1 MSFFSCKLCQ
11 QRIMEVPM
19 VQTSKLKKE
28 FNKRGLQI
36 NREAIELLD
45 DHISREVS
53 KMANRVK
60 EGNVKR
66 LTADLI
72 WVALGKFNNQ

>member
-1 MSFFSCKLCQ
+1 
-11 QRIMEVPM
+11 MEVPM

-36 NREAIELLD
+36 TREAIDLLD

>member
-1 MSFFSCKLCQ
+1 
-11 QRIMEVPM
+11 M

-36 NREAIELLD
+36 TREAIDLLD

-53 KMANRVK
+53 KMANRVQ

>member
-1 MSFFSCKLCQ
+1 
-11 QRIMEVPM
+11 MEVPM

>member
-1 MSFFSCKLCQ
+1 
-11 QRIMEVPM
+11 M

-36 NREAIELLD
+36 NREAIDLLD

>member
-1 MSFFSCKLCQ
+1 
-11 QRIMEVPM
+11 MEVPM

-36 NREAIELLD
+36 TREAIDLLD

-53 KMANRVK
+53 KMANRVQ
-60 EGNVKR
+60 ENNVKR

>member
-1 MSFFSCKLCQ
+1 
-11 QRIMEVPM
+11 M

-36 NREAIELLD
+36 TREAIDLLD

>member
-1 MSFFSCKLCQ
+1 
-11 QRIMEVPM
+11 M

-28 FNKRGLQI
+28 LNKRGLQI
-36 NREAIELLD
+36 TREAIDLLD